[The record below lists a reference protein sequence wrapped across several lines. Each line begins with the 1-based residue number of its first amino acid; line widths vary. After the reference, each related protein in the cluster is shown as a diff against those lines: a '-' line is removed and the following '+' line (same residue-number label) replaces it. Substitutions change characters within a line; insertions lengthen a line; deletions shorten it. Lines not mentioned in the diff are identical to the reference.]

1 MNILKNWQRL
11 GKGFAGCNKKTA
23 VARKSKGSETA
34 ENGFAPCLLYFLG
47 PIRDQRMMLLP
58 VISSGCGRPM
68 IFSIVGAMSASTPPS
83 RSVHG

>member
-1 MNILKNWQRL
+1 MKNWQRL
-11 GKGFAGCNKKTA
+11 GKGFAGCNKKKTA
-23 VARKSKGSETA
+23 VARKSKGSKTA
-34 ENGFAPCLLYFLG
+34 GNGFAPFLIYFSG
-47 PIRDQRMMLLP
+47 TDQRMMLLP